1 MKAYFPTFL
10 LFCTIAVLGSCTSHY
25 RVVDITRTRVLID
38 STFDAA
44 PNASAEA
51 FMAPYRH
58 VVDSIMSPVVGRAA
72 EYLSAEKPESKL
84 SNLLPDILMWASPKY
99 GEHPSFAVYNMG
111 GIRAAF
117 AKGDVTYGDV
127 LEVAPFENKICFL
140 SLSGEKVNELFRQIA
155 RNHGEGVSH
164 GVQLEITPE
173 GDLLEARLNGE
184 EVKADSTYRITTID
198 FVAEGNDNMTAFR
211 DKTDYVE
218 HKDST
223 DNVRFIIIDYF
234 RDKAA
239 HGEAVDA
246 QVEGRIKAVN
256 PKILSL

>member
-1 MKAYFPTFL
+1 MKAFISTFL
-10 LFCTIAVLGSCTSHY
+10 LSITLLTLGGCTSHY
-25 RVVDITRTRVLID
+25 HVVSITRTRVLID
-38 STFDAA
+38 STYDAT
-44 PNASAEA
+44 PNPSAEA

-58 VVDSIMSPVVGRAA
+58 IVDSIMSPVVGRAA
-72 EYLSAEKPESKL
+72 EYMSADKPESKL
-84 SNLLPDILMWASPKY
+84 SNLLPDILLWASPKY

-117 AKGDVTYGDV
+117 AKGEVTYGDV

-140 SLSGEKVNELFRQIA
+140 SLTGEKVTELFRQIA

-164 GVQLEITPE
+164 GVELEITPE
-173 GDLLEARLNGE
+173 GELLEARLNGE

-223 DNVRFIIIDYF
+223 DNVRFIIMDYF

-246 QVEGRIKAVN
+246 QVEGRIKVVN
-256 PKILSL
+256 PKVLTL